1 MRKIFPTAPVA
12 WTADLE
18 EAVKQ
23 ISRGPLGDHGRE
35 DLWAH
40 VRQARR
46 TGDARALSGWYWFAL
61 ACIK

>member
-35 DLWAH
+35 GLWER

-46 TGDARALSGWYWFAL
+46 TSDARALGGWLWSAWEF
-61 ACIK
+61 I